1 MEKKKTSGRTLGI
14 GGARIDL
21 KQINLELGFKSLW
34 DQRAYR
40 KQK

>member
-21 KQINLELGFKSLW
+21 KQINLELGF
-34 DQRAYR
+34 
-40 KQK
+40 